1 MTLQEWEIELDDSG
15 WEQDSL
21 RGVPQLTAYVLD
33 LKRGLE
39 QTDYMVIKCYEAQ
52 LSNTEMP
59 YDLQKLLTLR
69 NTWRSKITQ
78 IEFEISMIQQ

>member
-1 MTLQEWEIELDDSG
+1 MTLEQWEIELDDSN
-15 WEQDSL
+15 WEPGSL
-21 RGVPQLTAYVLD
+21 RGIPQLSAYVLD
-33 LKRGLE
+33 LKRALE
-39 QTDYMVIKCYEAQ
+39 NTDYMVIKCYEAQ
-52 LSNTEMP
+52 LSSTEMP